1 MMELGIKA
9 IGAYLPEARTSVEEM
24 GTKLDASAD
33 FIRDKLGFRSL
44 AARSDSEETSDLC
57 LRAYEDLRR
66 LDGGGLPDVD
76 CVVVVTQN
84 PDGYGLPHTSAILH
98 EKLGLGA
105 DVACFDVSLGC
116 SGFVHSLGII
126 RGFMAGQGMTRGL
139 LFTADPYT
147 KVIDPGDR
155 NTVLLFGDGAT
166 CTLIDDRPLFTIG
179 RSVYA
184 TSGRDHRAIRVDPS
198 SRKLRMDGNQVFR
211 FVARTVP
218 GQIGKCLEANGC
230 PIDDVDLFLL
240 HQGSKY
246 IVDTLANSLRLPRE
260 KVPFA
265 AHETGNTVSSSI
277 PMMLKTVLAS
287 RDGSRRSIVLCGF
300 GVGLSCATTLIRSA
314 P

>member
-1 MMELGIKA
+1 VK
-9 IGAYLPEARTSVEEM
+9 
-24 GTKLDASAD
+24 
-33 FIRDKLGFRSL
+33 
-44 AARSDSEETSDLC
+44 
-57 LRAYEDLRR
+57 AYEDLGRI
-66 LDGGGLPDVD
+66 DAVGLPAVD

-98 EKLGLGA
+98 EKLGLGV

-116 SGFVHSLGII
+116 SGFVHSLGIVQ
-126 RGFMAGQGMTRGL
+126 GFMAGQGMTRGL

-147 KVIDPGDR
+147 KVIDRDDR

-166 CTLIDDRPLFTIG
+166 CTLIDDRPRFAIG

-184 TSGRDHRAIRVDPS
+184 TSGRDHRAIQVDPS

-211 FVARTVP
+211 FVARSVP
-218 GQIGKCLEANGC
+218 AQIQKCLRANEC

-246 IVDTLANSLRLPRE
+246 IIDTVANAMHLPRE

-265 AHETGNTVSSSI
+265 AQEIGNTVSSSI
-277 PMMLKTVLAS
+277 PMMLKTVLA
-287 RDGSRRSIVLCGF
+287 GRSTPDRLIVLCGF

-314 P
+314 S